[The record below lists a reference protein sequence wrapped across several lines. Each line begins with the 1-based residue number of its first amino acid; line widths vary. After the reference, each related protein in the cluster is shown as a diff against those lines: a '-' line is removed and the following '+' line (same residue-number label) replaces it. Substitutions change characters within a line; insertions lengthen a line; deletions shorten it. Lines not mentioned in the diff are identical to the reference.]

1 MKSDLKFTKVLLF
14 LLLSFVGGLIEIYSL
29 KIHGIFAG
37 MQTGNL
43 ITMLINFID
52 GSYNAGLYRLTVI
65 LIFIFGLF
73 LNRLMFKL
81 LKGNE
86 KKHYTITLILEG
98 LFLIPLIFIPKNNNE
113 TIINFEPN
121 QYDYIAN
128 AFIALFGAFQFSAFT
143 KISVYPINTTM
154 MTGNMRSFIFT
165 AVDLIF
171 EKGKEKAKMVF
182 FYIASFIVFI
192 IGAVVFYV
200 SFKYY
205 NGDLKELFISLFMI
219 LPIVI
224 TFICI
229 PLAYKTFNIS

>member
-1 MKSDLKFTKVLLF
+1 MKNDFKFRKILFF
-14 LLLSFVGGLIEIYSL
+14 LLLSFVGGFIEIYSL
-29 KIHGIFAG
+29 KMHGIFAG

-65 LIFIFGLF
+65 LIFVVGLF

-86 KKHYTITLILEG
+86 QKHYTITLILDG
-98 LFLIPLIFIPKNNNE
+98 LFLIPLIFIPKNDNG

-143 KISVYPINTTM
+143 KISAYPINTTM
-154 MTGNMRSFIFT
+154 MTGNMRSIIFT

-171 EKGKEKAKMVF
+171 EKSKEKGKVLF
-182 FYIASFIVFI
+182 FYIVSFIVFI

-205 NGDLKELFISLFMI
+205 NGDSKELFLSLFMI

-224 TFICI
+224 TFICV
-229 PLAYKTFNIS
+229 PLAYKIFNIS